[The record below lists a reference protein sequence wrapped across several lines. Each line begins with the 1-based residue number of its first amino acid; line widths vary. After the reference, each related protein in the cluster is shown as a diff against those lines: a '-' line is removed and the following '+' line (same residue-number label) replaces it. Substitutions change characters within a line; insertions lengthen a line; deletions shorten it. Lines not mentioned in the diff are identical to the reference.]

1 MIMNKQLNT
10 ERAEEVIGLLLY
22 KLLSENIIKQEDIN
36 KTIDYIYNENVTQQ
50 AKDIAYPI

>member
-10 ERAEEVIGLLLY
+10 ERAEEVIGLLY

-36 KTIDYIYNENVTQQ
+36 KTIDYIYNEDVTHQ
-50 AKDIAYPI
+50 AKSRQ